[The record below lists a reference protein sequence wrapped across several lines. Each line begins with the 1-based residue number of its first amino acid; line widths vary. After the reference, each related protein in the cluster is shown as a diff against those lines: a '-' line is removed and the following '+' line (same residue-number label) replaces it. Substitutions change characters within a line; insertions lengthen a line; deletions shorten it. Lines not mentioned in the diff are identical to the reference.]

1 MPNNNDTV
9 SGYVRVAGYP
19 NIGVTLYARTMLS
32 DSNGLGEYNYQ
43 WSVDGEEI
51 FGETARTYQVQE
63 SDSSKK
69 ISVTVLYTDKLGND
83 KSIASN
89 NSFSIRE
96 SLSTDA
102 DPTGNVYIKG
112 IPLFGRELECVTNF
126 GDANG
131 IANLSY
137 QWFEGDNEIIGA
149 NNKTYTPSTNNIGNN
164 IKAIVSYTDGNGNNT
179 QLETRGVEILTSY
192 ETPTSDIQNLD
203 FQMYYDEAEDASYL
217 NIAMHLSDDIVND
230 VNTIEFPIVNSAN
243 VAIRRESTYNSDTN
257 LFELKEVLPGYQ
269 LSDIYRI
276 PFINIVFN
284 DYSILVE
291 EDLLNLLGYTTKSYL
306 YNPNSDNQLPELLS
320 FNLEDFDVDNDGNFI
335 LSASG
340 LATDNNG
347 SGFINNG
354 NGWGYLD
361 VLVNTPSKDGVHM
374 EASIT
379 NDGQITA
386 TLDVSL
392 YAPSG
397 EYSIYSVVVSD
408 RAGNKIEN
416 SEFSQPI
423 TLVNENSDS
432 TPPVMTSFDMYA
444 VFDAEVDRPKI
455 IIEGKVEDSQSG
467 FKETFV
473 RLTGPNDTSYVS
485 ASNEHNS
492 NPDLNFKIDIKLLSE
507 YLPGT
512 YKIEDLYVYDDVLNT
527 TFEDD
532 IDFNAL
538 GSPTSVNVFFPTA
551 HEDSI
556 VNASESDDYVFD
568 NYDTNDEL
576 NAGSGN
582 DKIYSSGGNN
592 LINAGS
598 GNDVIHLNST
608 SVWYSGYS
616 AHNVNTGYGIGTG
629 LRMKIQG
636 LSRYHNVI
644 DGGQEEERDCLV
656 LSDKSDAFFIDDIY
670 SGHHVSVQLIT
681 TNDGQKSLARVLDIE
696 CIDAG
701 SGDDIIDLT
710 SSRFVLTD
718 NTEIV
723 AGAGNDTIW
732 AANGRDII
740 KGGTGD
746 DTINGG
752 AGNDTLTGG
761 DGADVFQFTAT
772 AGSDVITDFNVTD
785 DTIELYYRAEDEH
798 SNDDLSLLNGVLT
811 WSAGD
816 SNNVLIDMSATT
828 TSSDL
833 IDVDSLITFV
843 EIV

>member
-32 DSNGLGEYNYQ
+32 DSNGLGEYSYQ

-69 ISVTVLYTDKLGND
+69 ISVAVLYTDKLGND
-83 KSIASN
+83 KSITSN

-96 SLSTDA
+96 SLSNDA
-102 DPTGNVYIKG
+102 DPIGNVYIKG
-112 IPLFGRELECVTNF
+112 VPLFGRELECVANF

-149 NNKTYTPSTNNIGNN
+149 NNITYTPSTNNIGSN
-164 IKAIVSYTDGNGNNT
+164 IKAVVSYTDGNGNNT

-203 FQMYYDEAEDASYL
+203 FQMYYDEVEDASYL
-217 NIAMHLSDDIVND
+217 DIAMDLSDDIIDD
-230 VNTIEFPIVNSAN
+230 VNTIGFPIVNSAN
-243 VAIRRESTYNSDTN
+243 VALGRDLTYNSDTN

-269 LSDIYRI
+269 LSDIYHI
-276 PFINIVFN
+276 PYINIDFN
-284 DYSILVE
+284 DYSILVQ
-291 EDLLNLLGYTTKSYL
+291 EDLLNLLGYTTRSYL
-306 YNPNSDNQLPELLS
+306 DNPNNDSQLPELLS

-354 NGWGYLD
+354 DGWGYLA
-361 VLVNTPSKDGVHM
+361 VFVNTPSKDDVWM
-374 EASIT
+374 EPSIT

-386 TLDVSL
+386 TLEISP

-397 EYSIYSVVVSD
+397 EYSISGIVVSD

-444 VFDAEVDRPKI
+444 VFDAELDRPKI
-455 IIEGKVEDSQSG
+455 IVEGKAEDSQSG
-467 FKETFV
+467 FKETLVSFK
-473 RLTGPNDTSYVS
+473 GPNDTSYVS
-485 ASNEHNS
+485 VSNEHSS
-492 NPDLNFKIDIKLLSE
+492 NPDLNFKIDMKLLSE

-512 YKIEDLYVYDDVLNT
+512 YTIDDVYVYDDVLNT

-568 NYDTNDEL
+568 NNDTNDEL

-582 DKIYSSGGNN
+582 DKIYSGGGNN

-598 GNDVIHLNST
+598 GNDVIHLSST
-608 SVWYSGYS
+608 SVWSSGYI

-629 LRMKIQG
+629 LRMKIKG
-636 LSRYHNVI
+636 LSRYNNVI
-644 DGGQEEERDCLV
+644 DGGQEEEKDCLV
-656 LSDKSDAFFIDDIY
+656 LSDKSDALFIDDIY

-718 NTEIV
+718 NTEII
-723 AGAGNDTIW
+723 AGTGNDTIW
-732 AANGRDII
+732 AANGADII
-740 KGGTGD
+740 EGGTGD

-752 AGNDTLTGG
+752 AGDDTLTGG
-761 DGADVFQFTAT
+761 AGADTFQFTAT
-772 AGSDVITDFNVTD
+772 SGSDVITDFAVSED
-785 DTIELYYRAEDEH
+785 SIELYYRAQDEH
-798 SNDDLSLLNGVLT
+798 TNADLSLSNGVLT
-811 WSAGD
+811 WSTSV
-816 SNNVLIDMSATT
+816 SNDVLIDFSATST
-828 TSSDL
+828 TSDL
-833 IDVDSLITFV
+833 NEVDSLITFV